1 MRVAPAVLLLCPLPA
16 LAAPSALAA
25 GGQMLVSL
33 ALVVAL
39 IGGLFVLLRRLQLR
53 TGGAGSIRTLAA
65 HSVGTR
71 ERVVLLEVAGRQ
83 LLVGVAP
90 GRVQAL
96 LVLGDAPASVPT
108 SVPAESFAASLDAAG
123 GAAGQ
128 GAP

>member
-1 MRVAPAVLLLCPLPA
+1 MRVAPTVLLLCPLPA
-16 LAAPSALAA
+16 LAAPSMLAA
-25 GGQMLVSL
+25 GSQALVSL

-83 LLVGVAP
+83 LLIGVAP

-96 LVLGDAPASVPT
+96 LVLGDAAGSMPT
-108 SVPAESFAASLDAAG
+108 SPPAEPFASSLDAAI
-123 GAAGQ
+123 GAAGR
-128 GAP
+128 GAQ

>member
-1 MRVAPAVLLLCPLPA
+1 MRHLALLLLCPWPA
-16 LAAPSALAA
+16 VAAPSALAA

-39 IGGLFVLLRRLQLR
+39 IGGLFVLLRRLQAR
-53 TGGAGSIRTLAA
+53 AGGAGSIRALAA
-65 HSVGTR
+65 LSVGTR

-96 LVLGDAPASVPT
+96 LVIG
-108 SVPAESFAASLDAAG
+108 E
-123 GAAGQ
+123 GAAGLPAEPFAARLDATLGASGQ
-128 GAP
+128 GVP

>member
-1 MRVAPAVLLLCPLPA
+1 MRVAPALLLLCPLPA
-16 LAAPSALAA
+16 LAAPSVLAA

-96 LVLGDAPASVPT
+96 LVFGDATASVPT
-108 SVPAESFAASLDAAG
+108 GPFSASLDAAV

>member
-1 MRVAPAVLLLCPLPA
+1 MRVAPPLLLLCPLPA
-16 LAAPSALAA
+16 LAAPSMLAA
-25 GGQMLVSL
+25 GSQVLVSL

-39 IGGLFVLLRRLQLR
+39 IGGLFVLLRRLQSR

-96 LVLGDAPASVPT
+96 LVLGDAAG
-108 SVPAESFAASLDAAG
+108 SVPAGPSTEPFASTLDAAV
-123 GAAGQ
+123 GAAGR

>member
-1 MRVAPAVLLLCPLPA
+1 MRRWVMPLLCPLPA
-16 LAAPSALAA
+16 VAAPSALAA

-39 IGGLFVLLRRLQLR
+39 IGGLFVLLRRFQVR
-53 TGGAGSIRTLAA
+53 GGSAGGIRTLAA
-65 HSVGTR
+65 LSVGTR

-96 LVLGDAPASVPT
+96 LVLGEDAAAVPASP
-108 SVPAESFAASLDAAG
+108 PEGAFAARLDAALDAAG
-123 GAAGQ
+123 Q
-128 GAP
+128 VAP

>member
-1 MRVAPAVLLLCPLPA
+1 MRRLAIVLLCPLPA
-16 LAAPSALAA
+16 VAAPSALAA
-25 GGQMLVSL
+25 SGQMLVSL

-39 IGGLFVLLRRLQLR
+39 IGGLFVLLRRLQVR
-53 TGGAGSIRTLAA
+53 TGSGGGIRAVAA
-65 HSVGTR
+65 LSVGTR

-96 LVLGDAPASVPT
+96 LVLGDNVASLPASP
-108 SVPAESFAASLDAAG
+108 PAEAFAERLDAAL

>member
-1 MRVAPAVLLLCPLPA
+1 MHRLAILLLCPVPA

-25 GGQMLVSL
+25 SGQMVVSL

-39 IGGLFVLLRRLQLR
+39 IGGLFVLLRRFQVR
-53 TGGAGSIRTLAA
+53 TGSAGGIRALAA
-65 HSVGTR
+65 LSVGTR

-96 LVLGDAPASVPT
+96 LVIGDGAGGVPT
-108 SVPAESFAASLDAAG
+108 GTPAEPFAARLDAALDAAG
-123 GAAGQ
+123 P

>member
-1 MRVAPAVLLLCPLPA
+1 MRVAPAVLLLCPLQA
-16 LAAPSALAA
+16 LAAPSVLAA

-96 LVLGDAPASVPT
+96 LVFGDAAGSMPNSAS
-108 SVPAESFAASLDAAG
+108 AEPFASSLDAAI